1 MALRVF
7 STAALIALAACA
19 VPELEGG
26 EPGPGASSSPS
37 RATAGLWPADRT
49 RLIASSSGG
58 GFAPPPP
65 RGSTCTAG
73 ATTYEV
79 DLAARTLAWTA
90 CPDVGAATVLV
101 VRGERALSGA
111 AIAAID
117 SAMNDVGVA
126 ERAMC
131 GADKP
136 LLSLDVTSASQGT
149 KRFADGFY
157 SCLGGDAVYVD
168 RVDAVFA
175 ALDALTVAAD

>member
-1 MALRVF
+1 MIAPPGRPKTSVTPRF
-7 STAALIALAACA
+7 SSERRIAPDPVRISGSAAL
-19 VPELEGG
+19 
-26 EPGPGASSSPS
+26 
-37 RATAGLWPADRT
+37 
-49 RLIASSSGG
+49 LIG
-58 GFAPPPP
+58 
-65 RGSTCTAG
+65 
-73 ATTYEV
+73 
-79 DLAARTLAWTA
+79 
-90 CPDVGAATVLV
+90 DVGTATVLV